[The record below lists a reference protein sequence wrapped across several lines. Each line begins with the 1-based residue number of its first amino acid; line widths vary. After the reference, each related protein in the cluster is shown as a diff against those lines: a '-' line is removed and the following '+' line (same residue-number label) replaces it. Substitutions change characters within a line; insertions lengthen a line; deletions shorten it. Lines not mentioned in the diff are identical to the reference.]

1 MKVLSRTIAATAV
14 LAAAGCTNLMGGS
27 LGGTFGAESFLGSE
41 MGGSGFNAALARE
54 YQDLAAVNANTDV
67 NWLDVTVY
75 QRRAMAAA
83 GGSPEPLFSPAD
95 YGVNGDLEALRGQV
109 MNAAAEFGADR
120 PEACAEMYAMYD
132 RLVEAT
138 YQDHGSG
145 VGFSVPNTV
154 VLSQTV
160 NFRGVDV
167 DSVRASF
174 DAAYG
179 ACTGRMGDT
188 VVFFGFDSAAITAAA
203 DAVIQDISSGVMSG
217 DAVSVV
223 GHADTVGSLA
233 YNQGLSERRAR
244 NVANR
249 MVELGV
255 EPAQITTAGRS
266 WTEPAVDTGP
276 NVREPLNRRVEIDV
290 SR

>member
-27 LGGTFGAESFLGSE
+27 LGGTFGADSFLGSE

-54 YQDLAAVNANTDV
+54 YQDLAAVNANTDM
-67 NWLDVTVY
+67 NWLDATVY
-75 QRRAMAAA
+75 QRKAMAAA

-109 MNAAAEFGADR
+109 TNAASQYSADR

-138 YQDHGSG
+138 YQDHGPGSW
-145 VGFSVPNTV
+145 
-154 VLSQTV
+154 Q
-160 NFRGVDV
+160 GVDV
-167 DSVRASF
+167 ESVRASF

-188 VVFFGFDSAAITAAA
+188 VVYFGFDSAAITAAA
-203 DAVIQDISSGVMSG
+203 DTVIQDISAGVMSG

-249 MVELGV
+249 MVALGV